1 MLRPSAKRFDQSVA
15 GRVRPCTSII
25 RPFGD
30 STFSARAPEGL
41 LLARRY
47 GDQALTRSDFTTPEE
62 VNEVYGRRARF
73 FDWTVNAYYLIGF
86 RWWVYRRRAIAAL
99 ELQPGA
105 TIVEIGCGTRLNFR
119 LLQES
124 IGLSGRLIGVD
135 LSTDMLEQARQR
147 VAAKGWSNVELVQA
161 RAADYDF
168 PSSVDAVLSTFALS
182 LEPRFDE
189 VIAKAAMTLVGG
201 GRFVLLDLRMPNNW
215 LRNLAP
221 ALVWLVRPFAVS
233 LEVAKRQPWKS
244 LRRHF
249 PQYNYREGY
258 LGMVYIAVGQQ
269 TKTRDVR

>member
-1 MLRPSAKRFDQSVA
+1 M
-15 GRVRPCTSII
+15 I
-25 RPFGD
+25 RPFRDGA
-30 STFSARAPEGL
+30 FSARAPEGL

-47 GDQALTRSDFTTPEE
+47 GDQALTRSEFTTPEE

-73 FDWTVNAYYLIGF
+73 FDWSVNAYYLLGF

-105 TIVEIGCGTRLNFR
+105 TIVEIGCGTGLNFR

-147 VAAKGWSNVELVQA
+147 IAANGWSNVELVQA

-189 VIAKAAMTLVGG
+189 VIAKAAMTLVGD
-201 GRFVLLDLRMPNNW
+201 GRFVLLDLRMPDNW

-221 ALVWLVRPFAVS
+221 VLVWLVRPFAVS

-244 LRRHF
+244 LQRYF
-249 PQYNYREGY
+249 PQYSYQEGY
-258 LGMVYIAVGQQ
+258 LGLVYIAIGRQ
-269 TKTRDVR
+269 KRAPGVR

>member
-1 MLRPSAKRFDQSVA
+1 MPDV
-15 GRVRPCTSII
+15 
-25 RPFGD
+25 
-30 STFSARAPEGL
+30 
-41 LLARRY
+41 

-86 RWWVYRRRAIAAL
+86 RWWIYRRRAIAAL

-105 TIVEIGCGTRLNFR
+105 TADLDNGRTGLNFR

-244 LRRHF
+244 LQRYF
-249 PQYNYREGY
+249 SQYSYQEGY
-258 LGMVYIAVGQQ
+258 LGLVYIAIGEMNRL
-269 TKTRDVR
+269 TR

>member
-1 MLRPSAKRFDQSVA
+1 M
-15 GRVRPCTSII
+15 
-25 RPFGD
+25 
-30 STFSARAPEGL
+30 
-41 LLARRY
+41 
-47 GDQALTRSDFTTPEE
+47 
-62 VNEVYGRRARF
+62 
-73 FDWTVNAYYLIGF
+73 
-86 RWWVYRRRAIAAL
+86 
-99 ELQPGA
+99 QPGA
-105 TIVEIGCGTRLNFR
+105 TIVEVGCGTGLNFR
-119 LLQES
+119 LVQES

-135 LSTDMLEQARQR
+135 LCADMLKQARQR

-168 PSSVDAVLSTFALS
+168 PSSVNAVFSTFALS

-189 VIAKAAMTLVGG
+189 VIAKAAMALVAGG
-201 GRFVLLDLRMPNNW
+201 CFVLLDLRMPNNW

-221 ALVWLVRPFAVS
+221 MLVWLVRPFAVS